1 VNGWRGAGSGCGE
14 VVDFDHRARDE
25 EVMALNRL
33 GDGQQQTL
41 WSRIKRIALTDVG
54 ALMRGLN
61 AEDLEKMERV
71 LIEADFGV
79 AATVE
84 LTQALEDEVRRGK
97 LKTEADLK
105 GALQERLVAMLE
117 GAEDPGALARPAA
130 GPAVILI
137 VGVNGTGKTTTAAKL
152 ARRLQRE
159 GHSVLLAAAD
169 TYRAGA
175 IAQLQVW
182 ANRLGIPCVAGA
194 PGGDPA
200 SVAFDAIDAAISRGL
215 DTVIIDTAGRLHT
228 QDGLMEE
235 LRKITRVIGRR
246 LPGAPHETL
255 LILDGTVGQNAIQQG
270 TLFSQAVS
278 PTGII
283 VTKLDGSARGGAVAA
298 LRRELGLPI
307 RFLGLGES
315 LEDLEPFDPE
325 RFAENLLAETPVE
338 AS

>member
-1 VNGWRGAGSGCGE
+1 MGQ
-14 VVDFDHRARDE
+14 
-25 EVMALNRL
+25 NRL
-33 GDGQQQTL
+33 GDGDKRSL

-61 AEDLEKMERV
+61 ADDLENMERV

-105 GALQERLVAMLE
+105 RALQERLAAML
-117 GAEDPGALARPAA
+117 ASSEDPGAILRAEP
-130 GPAVILI
+130 GPTVILL

-152 ARRLQRE
+152 AFRLQRE
-159 GHSVLLAAAD
+159 GRRVLLAAAD

-175 IAQLQVW
+175 VAQLQVW
-182 ANRLGIPCVAGA
+182 ANRLGLPCVAGA

-215 DTVIIDTAGRLHT
+215 DTIIIDTAGRLHT
-228 QDGLMEE
+228 QEDLMEE

-255 LILDGTVGQNAIQQG
+255 LVLDGTVGQNAVQQG
-270 TLFSQAVS
+270 KLFSQAVS
-278 PTGII
+278 PTGIV

-307 RFLGLGES
+307 RFIGLGES
-315 LEDLEPFDPE
+315 VEDLEPFDPE

>member
-1 VNGWRGAGSGCGE
+1 
-14 VVDFDHRARDE
+14 
-25 EVMALNRL
+25 MAPSRL
-33 GDGQQQTL
+33 GDGQKQSL

-61 AEDLEKMERV
+61 ADDLEKLERV

-79 AATVE
+79 TATVE
-84 LTQALEDEVRRGK
+84 LTQTLEDEVRRGK
-97 LKTEADLK
+97 LKTEGDLK
-105 GALQERLVAMLE
+105 EALHERLTAMLE
-117 GAEDPGALARPAA
+117 GGDDPGAIARPASS
-130 GPAVILI
+130 PAVILI

-152 ARRLQRE
+152 AHRLQQE
-159 GHSVLLAAAD
+159 GRSVLLAAAD

-175 IAQLQVW
+175 IAQLQIW
-182 ANRLGIPCVAGA
+182 ANRLGIACVAGA
-194 PGGDPA
+194 PGGPPA
-200 SVAFDAIDAAISRGL
+200 SVAFDAIDAAISRKL

-235 LRKITRVIGRR
+235 LRKITRVIARR

-270 TLFSQAVS
+270 KLFSQAVA
-278 PTGII
+278 PTGIV

-307 RFLGLGES
+307 RFIGLGES

-325 RFAENLLAETPVE
+325 RFAEHLLTDTPVE

>member
-1 VNGWRGAGSGCGE
+1 MKPG
-14 VVDFDHRARDE
+14 
-25 EVMALNRL
+25 RL
-33 GDGQQQTL
+33 GGIEKQSL
-41 WSRIKRIALTDVG
+41 WSRIKQIALTDVG

-61 AEDLEKMERV
+61 ADDLENLERV

-79 AATVE
+79 GATVE
-84 LTQALEDEVRRGK
+84 LVQALEDDVRRGK
-97 LKTEADLK
+97 LKTEAHLK
-105 GALQERLVAMLE
+105 RVLRERLSAML
-117 GAEDPGALARPAA
+117 A
-130 GPAVILI
+130 GPENPGQIAKASSGPTVVLI

-152 ARRLQRE
+152 ASRLQQE
-159 GHSVLLAAAD
+159 GRSVLLAAAD

-175 IAQLQVW
+175 TAQLQVW
-182 ANRLGIPCVAGA
+182 ANRLGLPCVAGS

-200 SVAFDAIDAAISRGL
+200 SVAFDAIDAATSRGL

-228 QDGLMEE
+228 QEGLMDE

-255 LILDGTVGQNAIQQG
+255 LVLDGTVGQNAIQQG
-270 TLFSQAVS
+270 KLFSQAVT
-278 PTGII
+278 PTGIV

-307 RFLGLGES
+307 RFIGLGEAV
-315 LEDLEPFDPE
+315 EDLEPFDAE
-325 RFAENLLAETPVE
+325 RFAENLLAEAPAV

>member
-1 VNGWRGAGSGCGE
+1 MRP
-14 VVDFDHRARDE
+14 
-25 EVMALNRL
+25 NRL
-33 GDGQQQTL
+33 GGKEKQGI

-61 AEDLEKMERV
+61 ADDLENLERV

-79 AATVE
+79 SATVE

-105 GALQERLVAMLE
+105 RSLQERLAQMLE
-117 GAEDPGALARPAA
+117 GRDDPGTIARAET
-130 GPAVILI
+130 GPTIVLL

-152 ARRLQRE
+152 AYRLRRE
-159 GHSVLLAAAD
+159 GRRVLLAAAD

-182 ANRLGIPCVAGA
+182 ANRLGIPCVAGSA
-194 PGGDPA
+194 GGDPA
-200 SVAFDAIDAAISRGL
+200 SVAFDAIDAARSRGL

-228 QDGLMEE
+228 QEGLMDE
-235 LRKITRVIGRR
+235 LRKITRVVGRR

-255 LILDGTVGQNAIQQG
+255 LVLDGTVGQNAIQQG
-270 TLFSQAVS
+270 KLFSDAVS
-278 PTGII
+278 PTGIV

-298 LRRELGLPI
+298 LRKELGLPI
-307 RFLGLGES
+307 RFVGLGES
-315 LEDLEPFDPE
+315 VEDLEPFDPE
-325 RFAENLLAETPVE
+325 RFAENLLAEAPVE

>member
-1 VNGWRGAGSGCGE
+1 
-14 VVDFDHRARDE
+14 
-25 EVMALNRL
+25 MAPNRI
-33 GDGQQQTL
+33 GDSQKQSL

-61 AEDLEKMERV
+61 ADDLERMEQV

-105 GALQERLVAMLE
+105 AALQERLAAMLD
-117 GAEDPGALARPAA
+117 GGGDPGAIKQMAQ
-130 GPAVILI
+130 GPTIVLI

-152 ARRLQRE
+152 ASRLQQQGRT
-159 GHSVLLAAAD
+159 VLLAAAD

-175 IAQLQVW
+175 IAQLQIW
-182 ANRLGIPCVAGA
+182 ANRLGVPCVAGA

-200 SVAFDAIDAAISRGL
+200 SVAFDAIDAASSRGI

-235 LRKITRVIGRR
+235 LRKINRVIARR

-270 TLFSQAVS
+270 KLFAQAVS
-278 PTGII
+278 PTGIV

-307 RFLGLGES
+307 RFIGLGES

>member
-1 VNGWRGAGSGCGE
+1 MKPG
-14 VVDFDHRARDE
+14 
-25 EVMALNRL
+25 RL
-33 GDGQQQTL
+33 GGAEKQSL
-41 WSRIKRIALTDVG
+41 WLRIKQIALTDVG

-61 AEDLEKMERV
+61 ADDLENLERV

-79 AATVE
+79 PATVE
-84 LTQALEDEVRRGK
+84 LTQVLEDEVRRGK

-105 GALQERLVAMLE
+105 RALRERLSGMLA
-117 GAEDPGALARPAA
+117 GPGDPGSITTAPS
-130 GPAVILI
+130 GPTIILL

-152 ARRLQRE
+152 ALRLQRE
-159 GHSVLLAAAD
+159 GRTVLLAAAD

-182 ANRLGIPCVAGA
+182 ANRLGLPCVAGS

-200 SVAFDAIDAAISRGL
+200 SVAFDAIDAAVSRRI

-228 QDGLMEE
+228 QEGLMEE
-235 LRKITRVIGRR
+235 LRKVARVIGRR
-246 LPGAPHETL
+246 LPGAPHETFL
-255 LILDGTVGQNAIQQG
+255 VLDGTVGQNAIQQG
-270 TLFSQAVS
+270 RLFSEAVS

-298 LRRELGLPI
+298 LRRELALPI
-307 RFLGLGES
+307 RFIGLGES
-315 LEDLEPFDPE
+315 VEDLEPFDPE
-325 RFAENLLAETPVE
+325 RFAENLLAETAVE

>member
-1 VNGWRGAGSGCGE
+1 
-14 VVDFDHRARDE
+14 
-25 EVMALNRL
+25 MAANRL
-33 GDGQQQTL
+33 GDGQRQSL

-54 ALMRGLN
+54 AIMRGLN
-61 AEDLEKMERV
+61 ADDLERMEQV

-84 LTQALEDEVRRGK
+84 LTQVLEDEVRRGK

-105 GALQERLVAMLE
+105 GALQERLAAMLDGGE
-117 GAEDPGALARPAA
+117 EPGVLARPKT

-152 ARRLQRE
+152 ARRQQQE
-159 GHSVLLAAAD
+159 GRSVLLAAAD

-182 ANRLGIPCVAGA
+182 ANRLGMACVAGA

-200 SVAFDAIDAAISRGL
+200 SVAFDAIDAAVSRGL

-235 LRKITRVIGRR
+235 LRKINRVIALR

-270 TLFSQAVS
+270 KLFAQAVS
-278 PTGII
+278 PTGIV

-307 RFLGLGES
+307 RFIGLGES
-315 LEDLEPFDPE
+315 LEDLAPFDPA

>member
-1 VNGWRGAGSGCGE
+1 MRS
-14 VVDFDHRARDE
+14 
-25 EVMALNRL
+25 NRL
-33 GDGQQQTL
+33 GAGEKGSV

-61 AEDLEKMERV
+61 ADDLENLERV

-79 AATVE
+79 AATME
-84 LTQALEDEVRRGK
+84 ITQALEEEVRRGK

-105 GALQERLVAMLE
+105 RSLQARLVQMLRPSE
-117 GAEDPGALARPAA
+117 GPVELARAEP
-130 GPAVILI
+130 GPTIVLI

-152 ARRLQRE
+152 AWRLQRD
-159 GHSVLLAAAD
+159 GRKVLLAAAD

-182 ANRLGIPCVAGA
+182 ANRLGLPCVAGA

-200 SVAFDAIDAAISRGL
+200 SVAFDAIDAASSRGL
-215 DTVIIDTAGRLHT
+215 DTVIVDTAGRLHT
-228 QDGLMEE
+228 QEGLMDE
-235 LRKITRVIGRR
+235 LRKITRVIARR

-255 LILDGTVGQNAIQQG
+255 LVLDGTVGQNAIQQG
-270 TLFSQAVS
+270 RLFSQAVA
-278 PTGII
+278 PTGIV

-307 RFLGLGES
+307 RFVGLGES
-315 LEDLEPFDPE
+315 VEDLEPFDAE
-325 RFAENLLAETPVE
+325 RFAENLLAEAPAV